1 MARLTPL
8 VDATNVTLTWERPA
22 GRVDMY
28 RLVWYQADSDPV
40 SPVSSSTS
48 SSSTTSLPDD
58 SRRRRKRQSEP
69 LQKRSVVVQGDSN
82 HSYIDTLF
90 PGTLYVVE
98 MTSISFGVES
108 NKTSLTLRT
117 RKTFKTLLICD
128 PLNLI
133 CSLFFLSFRI
143 STAHHVRHCYRQA
156 ARDEFA
162 YATIHAYS
170 VVYFTV

>member
-28 RLVWYQADSDPV
+28 RLVWFQADSDPV
-40 SPVSSSTS
+40 SPVPSST

-58 SRRRRKRQSEP
+58 SRRRRKRQSDP
-69 LQKRSVVVQGDSN
+69 PQKRSVVVQGDSN

-117 RKTFKTLLICD
+117 RKTFRHY
-128 PLNLI
+128 
-133 CSLFFLSFRI
+133 LFVTR
-143 STAHHVRHCYRQA
+143 
-156 ARDEFA
+156 
-162 YATIHAYS
+162 
-170 VVYFTV
+170 

>member
-1 MARLTPL
+1 MVLISQIKYLFRFFLHFLRIPSLLGLRIIKIGICNCLLIYLTSFSILDPNPVARLTPL

-28 RLVWYQADSDPV
+28 RLVWFQADSDPV
-40 SPVSSSTS
+40 SPVPSST

-58 SRRRRKRQSEP
+58 SRRRRKRQSDP
-69 LQKRSVVVQGDSN
+69 PQKRSVVVQGDSN

-117 RKTFKTLLICD
+117 RKTF
-128 PLNLI
+128 
-133 CSLFFLSFRI
+133 
-143 STAHHVRHCYRQA
+143 
-156 ARDEFA
+156 
-162 YATIHAYS
+162 
-170 VVYFTV
+170 